1 MKTKK
6 NNHTIDS
13 TSALNIKN
21 ESELSWSIRPG
32 AICEQKTKQDNDVT
46 DRMGVVYIEKEI
58 ELSWLIGQGAICDEI
73 QAGQWRDWSYRSS
86 LLQNRN
92 WIVVTYLTWCGLWWK
107 LDRTTTWLIVQVW
120 YLPKKN
126 WVVVTDRIDAVYD
139 QNQTKQWPDSLYRR
153 GLCRKL
159 YLIVKTYR
167 TRCGLHES
175 KKELQCHRSYK
186 CVLC

>member
-58 ELSWLIGQGAICDEI
+58 ELLWMIGPGAICDEI
-73 QAGQWRDWSYRSS
+73 QAGQWCDWSYRSS

-92 WIVVTYLTWCGLWWK
+92 WIVATYLTWWGLWWK

-120 YLPKKN
+120 YLLKKIELLWSIESMWSMIKTKQN
-126 WVVVTDRIDAVYD
+126 NDLIHCIGVVYD
-139 QNQTKQWPDSLYRR
+139 ENY
-153 GLCRKL
+153 
-159 YLIVKTYR
+159 I
-167 TRCGLHES
+167 
-175 KKELQCHRSYK
+175 
-186 CVLC
+186 